1 MNHITE
7 QPETIK
13 HSSEGVKVMNEILS
27 QEKSIYIQISEMIEN
42 DILRDVL
49 MEEERVP
56 STNELAK
63 LYAINPATAAKGIN
77 ILVDAGILYK
87 KRGIGMFVSKG
98 AKESIKNKRK
108 AEFYDNY
115 VVAMIN
121 EAKNIGISRQ
131 ELIRMIEDRK

>member
-1 MNHITE
+1 
-7 QPETIK
+7 
-13 HSSEGVKVMNEILS
+13 
-27 QEKSIYIQISEMIEN
+27 
-42 DILRDVL
+42 
-49 MEEERVP
+49 
-56 STNELAK
+56 
-63 LYAINPATAAKGIN
+63 
-77 ILVDAGILYK
+77 
-87 KRGIGMFVSKG
+87 MFVSKG